1 MTDKEKLVF
10 GLKLIQEA
18 CHSDKIVEDFTFGK
32 AKNFFTSEECT
43 TVTFMMATGWE
54 REPLIA
60 YFDENDK
67 FVKIE

>member
-1 MTDKEKLVF
+1 MTDKEKLIF

-18 CHSDKIVEDFTFGK
+18 CHSDKVIEDFTFGISK
-32 AKNFFTSEECT
+32 DFFTSEVCT

-54 REPLIA
+54 RESLIA
-60 YFDENDK
+60 YFDKNGE

>member
-18 CHSDKIVEDFTFGK
+18 CHSDKVVEDFTFGK
-32 AKNFFTSEECT
+32 DKDFFTFKEYT

-54 REPLIA
+54 RESLVA
-60 YFDENDK
+60 YFDKDDN

>member
-18 CHSDKIVEDFTFGK
+18 CHSDKVVEDFTFGK
-32 AKNFFTSEECT
+32 TKDFFTSEDYT
-43 TVTFMMATGWE
+43 IVTFMMATGWE
-54 REPLIA
+54 REHLIA
-60 YFDENDK
+60 YFDKYDN

>member
-18 CHSDKIVEDFTFGK
+18 CHSDKVVEDFTFGK
-32 AKNFFTSEECT
+32 VKDFFTSEECT

-60 YFDENDK
+60 YFDENDE

>member
-32 AKNFFTSEECT
+32 DEDFFTSEECT
-43 TVTFMMATGWE
+43 TVTFMMAKGWE

-60 YFDENDK
+60 YFDENDE